1 MYQVHGRRENAH
13 LKSKLKNRERDFTMN
28 KSQLTWM
35 LALTCAL
42 LAGSTIAQTQSPTE
56 NTDIADEAKIT
67 VPDMDVV
74 GESTAGDTTTR
85 GPKTGDYEIKTLD
98 GTARKVVGFSFVN
111 HGPNRV
117 MPVAE
122 REIGAGPD
130 RDFEMEFRNRARQD
144 IQFHVTDIPTEY
156 LSERMESYFYFF
168 PRLNLPAIQWTA
180 ADAKT
185 FTVVLPTGEPVVFD
199 AASKEIVGGV
209 LSETSPIDL
218 GPDRFKRKFAGISYS
233 GTGLY
238 FRVDRRGNDP
248 RLGTVATVYQ
258 GQKTCKIPSSLL
270 FNQGEHSHV
279 EFLFATDAEFNALL
293 KKKCQMS
300 F

>member
-1 MYQVHGRRENAH
+1 
-13 LKSKLKNRERDFTMN
+13 MN
-28 KSQLTWM
+28 KSQSTWM

-42 LAGSTIAQTQSPTE
+42 LAGSTIAQTQGPSE
-56 NTDIADEAKIT
+56 SNEVSDEAK
-67 VPDMDVV
+67 VSAPESDLA

-85 GPKTGDYEIKTLD
+85 GPKIGEYSLRTLD
-98 GTARKVVGFSFVN
+98 GPIRKVVGFDFVN
-111 HGPNRV
+111 KGPNRV
-117 MPVAE
+117 LPVAE

-130 RDFEMEFRNRARQD
+130 REFEMEFRNRARQD
-144 IQFHVTDIPTEY
+144 IQLHVTDIPSEY

-168 PRLNLPAIQWTA
+168 PRLNLPAIQWSA

-185 FTVVLPTGEPVVFD
+185 FTMILPTGEPVVFD

-209 LSETSPIDL
+209 LSETAPVDL
-218 GPDRFKRKFAGISYS
+218 GPDRFKRKFAAISYT

-248 RLGTVATVYQ
+248 RLGTTATVYQ
-258 GQKTCKIPSSLL
+258 GQKTCKIPSALL